1 MRKCPWI
8 MSICNKR
15 EAVEVFIRT
24 GMNCQEAPVVVV
36 WLTQTHTMRHAES
49 WLRAHSENK
58 NNNMFV
64 GRIRSSKWIPNVPL
78 WHELCRMRSLFFSLF
93 VSQLPNAAT
102 CIASPKRLGMWS
114 SCSEWSWM
122 ARAALTRTLTVC
134 ACVGS
139 ARWVVL
145 CACVC
150 ACKRE
155 WDGCRSFQIH
165 MC

>member
-78 WHELCRMRSLFFSLF
+78 WHELCRMRSLFFF
-93 VSQLPNAAT
+93 VVCLTAT
-102 CIASPKRLGMWS
+102 KRCNLHCQSKETRDVVFMQRVVLDGTR
-114 SCSEWSWM
+114 CSYKDPHSVCVRGECKVSG
-122 ARAALTRTLTVC
+122 TVC
-134 ACVGS
+134 V
-139 ARWVVL
+139 R
-145 CACVC
+145 VC
-150 ACKRE
+150 
-155 WDGCRSFQIH
+155 
-165 MC
+165 M